1 MNNRKELKEIFFETK
16 RLMSACEEM
25 GLEPPMLPK
34 GALDFMEK
42 PLFKKTAL
50 SPKPFRASEESAPE
64 ESAPEKSA
72 PEIPVPE
79 TQTIKPPSP
88 PFDSL
93 EDLRAHMGD
102 CRRCDLHTGR
112 KHLVFGEGNPNARLV
127 FVGEGPGA
135 DEDREGRPFVG
146 KSGQLLTRIIE
157 KGMRLTRE
165 SVYICNVV
173 KCRPP
178 GNRDPNPDEIR
189 FCLPFLKAQ
198 LRIIKPEVICALGRV
213 SCQALMGADF
223 KITRHRG
230 QWRTYEGIPLM
241 PTFHPAYLL
250 RNPSAKRPV
259 WDDVKSIMG
268 KLGLEVK

>member
-1 MNNRKELKEIFFETK
+1 MNARNELKEIFFKTK
-16 RLMSACEEM
+16 RLISACEEM
-25 GLEPPMLPK
+25 GLEAPMLPK

-42 PLFKKTAL
+42 PVSKNPAL
-50 SPKPFRASEESAPE
+50 PSKRSGASEKAAPQ
-64 ESAPEKSA
+64 
-72 PEIPVPE
+72 IPAPE
-79 TQTIKPPSP
+79 TQTITPAAQQ
-88 PFDSL
+88 FDSL

-102 CRRCDLHTGR
+102 CRRCDLHNGR
-112 KHLVFGEGNPNARLV
+112 KHLVFGEGDPKARLV
-127 FVGEGPGA
+127 FVGEGPGF

-157 KGMRLTRE
+157 NGMGLTRE

-189 FCLPFLKAQ
+189 VCLPFLKAQ
-198 LRIIKPEVICALGRV
+198 LSIIRPDVICALGRV
-213 SCQALMGADF
+213 ACQALMGGDF

-230 QWRTYEGIPLM
+230 EWHTYEGIPLM

-250 RNPSAKRPV
+250 RNASAKRPV

>member
-1 MNNRKELKEIFFETK
+1 MNNRKELREIFFETK

-34 GALDFMEK
+34 GALEFMERPVLK
-42 PLFKKTAL
+42 NPA
-50 SPKPFRASEESAPE
+50 PASAQSESLG
-64 ESAPEKSA
+64 KST
-72 PEIPVPE
+72 PE
-79 TQTIKPPSP
+79 TLQNNLPASQ
-88 PFDSL
+88 FDSL
-93 EDLRAHMGD
+93 EALRTHMGD
-102 CRRCDLHTGR
+102 CRRCDLHKDRNTM
-112 KHLVFGEGNPNARLV
+112 VFGEGNPEARLV
-127 FVGEGPGA
+127 FVGEGPGF

-157 KGMRLTRE
+157 NGMGLTRE

-189 FCLPFLKAQ
+189 VCLPFLKAQ
-198 LRIIKPEVICALGRV
+198 LSIIGPDVICALGRV
-213 SCQALMGADF
+213 ACQALMGGDF
-223 KITRHRG
+223 KITRDRG
-230 QWRTYEGIPLM
+230 QWRIYEGIPLM

-250 RNPSAKRPV
+250 RNAAAKRPV

-268 KLGLEVK
+268 KLGLEVTQNG

>member
-1 MNNRKELKEIFFETK
+1 LNNRKELKEIFFETK
-16 RLMSACEEM
+16 RLISACEEM
-25 GLEPPMLPK
+25 GLEPPMLPL
-34 GALDFMEK
+34 GTLDFMEK
-42 PLFKKTAL
+42 PVSKK
-50 SPKPFRASEESAPE
+50 PVPPSEHSRISGKA
-64 ESAPEKSA
+64 A
-72 PEIPVPE
+72 PE
-79 TQTIKPPSP
+79 TQTIKPVSP
-88 PFDSL
+88 QFDSL

-102 CRRCDLHTGR
+102 CRRCDLHNGR
-112 KHLVFGEGNPNARLV
+112 KHLVFGEGDPKARLV
-127 FVGEGPGA
+127 FVGEGPGF

-157 KGMRLTRE
+157 KGMGLTRG

-178 GNRDPNPDEIR
+178 GNRDPNPDEIGI
-189 FCLPFLKAQ
+189 CLPFLKAQ
-198 LRIIKPEVICALGRV
+198 LGIIGPDVICALGRV
-213 SCQALMGADF
+213 ACQALLGGDF

-250 RNPSAKRPV
+250 RKASAKRPV

>member
-16 RLMSACEEM
+16 RLISACEDM
-25 GLEPPMLPK
+25 GLEPPMLPV

-42 PLFKKTAL
+42 PVSKKPILPSGHAGT
-50 SPKPFRASEESAPE
+50 SEKTVS
-64 ESAPEKSA
+64 
-72 PEIPVPE
+72 EIPAPE
-79 TQTIKPPSP
+79 TQTIKPALPS
-88 PFDSL
+88 FDSL

-102 CRRCDLHTGR
+102 CRRCDLHNGR
-112 KHLVFGEGNPNARLV
+112 KHLVFGEGNPKARLV
-127 FVGEGPGA
+127 FVGEGPGF

-157 KGMRLTRE
+157 KGMGLTRG

-178 GNRDPNPDEIR
+178 GNRDPNPHEIGI
-189 FCLPFLKAQ
+189 CLPFLKAQ
-198 LRIIKPEVICALGRV
+198 LSIIRPDVICALGRV
-213 SCQALMGADF
+213 ACQALMGGDF

-230 QWRTYEGIPLM
+230 KWRTYEGIPLM

-250 RNPSAKRPV
+250 RNASAKRPV
-259 WDDVKSIMG
+259 WDDVKSIMD